1 MDTDLILVEGVDR
14 LGMRVAIISEQL
26 LCRDTLCRLA
36 QAELQPEQMDV
47 YDALA
52 AYRAAGANRPAEYGG
67 SGGPSNIIRSH
78 SLDAELLKTAF
89 QAGMHLINGPS
100 PLSRAEREMIATAVS
115 AANRC
120 FY

>member
-1 MDTDLILVEGVDR
+1 MAWIKTIGPGDPEMTP
-14 LGMRVAIISEQL
+14 
-26 LCRDTLCRLA
+26 
-36 QAELQPEQMDV
+36 EL
-47 YDALA
+47 LA
-52 AYRAAGANRPAEYGG
+52 AYQAAGANRPMEYGG

-78 SLDAELLKTAF
+78 SLDPDLLRTAF

-100 PLSRAEREMIATAVS
+100 PLSRTDREMIATVVS